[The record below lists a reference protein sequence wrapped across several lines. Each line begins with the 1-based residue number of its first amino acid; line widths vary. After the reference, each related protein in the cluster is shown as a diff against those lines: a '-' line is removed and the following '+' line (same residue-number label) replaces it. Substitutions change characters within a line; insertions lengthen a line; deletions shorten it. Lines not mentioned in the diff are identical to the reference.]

1 MIVLMVYVAVTI
13 NRKSRSGVFVAA
25 VDVCALAELL
35 GGLRRRRALEA
46 S

>member
-13 NRKSRSGVFVAA
+13 NRKWRSGVFVA
-25 VDVCALAELL
+25 VGDVCALAELL